1 MNTTRLM
8 DRLFSAT
15 EKSESG
21 VLDMMERDFS
31 EVLQNGT
38 LETDELIMRA
48 YSDGSIEITDKETGE
63 KTLAEPNQDE
73 EGNTIYD
80 LSPVEEP
87 TEQLEGELHPEV
99 NAMGG
104 VNRGKQT
111 GTPDERVKDHMT
123 IEQQVKEGV
132 NPRAGEEPTVE
143 ENAEGDVCPECG
155 KNPCDCDEEK
165 KFTSKNEVIQR
176 IYSDVEFCV
185 RVFSEVIESEETA
198 KVGDL
203 KVEKLPDEEN
213 AVVVTSESTGDQA
226 KVELRDGE
234 MEVTELESKA
244 LSRSFSE
251 EGEEEGA
258 MEYSDEN
265 DQYLPYFIVGVE
277 PINHIIASTYAYDEE
292 SAYEIARRLTEDGL
306 QGVEILEDEDAAR
319 DYADQLLSDLDATEV
334 EEEAEEAM
342 YSDMEENVI
351 YLNRYF
357 TDTTYFM
364 DRCFSE
370 TLDGVSDMQYA
381 LEDVINN
388 QEEVKEGETT
398 VTPVDEK
405 TAVISEGGEFTK
417 VTLEGEDKMCLENIS
432 KEEYEDLTDNSSET
446 EDQKV
451 YSNQAETKFFSENEY
466 LTTYMQR
473 LFSEEASEKDI
484 EEAIEKQET
493 KEVENDT
500 TIIPVSE
507 TEAIVKDESG
517 DEPEYSIAVLNDET
531 VEINPIDA
539 EEAEDMIEE
548 KEYSGIYCDEAE
560 TRFFSENE
568 YLTDYMQR
576 LFTEE
581 ASEKDIEEAIE
592 KQETKEV
599 ENDTTIIPVSETE
612 AIVKDESGDEPEY
625 SIAVLNDE
633 TVEINPIDAE
643 EAEDMIEEKEY
654 SGIYCD
660 EAETRFFSENEYL
673 TDYMQRL
680 FTDSS
685 DSAEIE
691 KAIEEDKVI
700 ENDTEKI
707 TPIDEETAIIE
718 DKENGEF
725 TKATMDEEK
734 LDVEPID
741 EEEAMEMIEEKEEKS
756 FTYVKDPMLDKFFTD
771 ALGPK
776 ENEQPQVVQAVVDPK
791 TGQLVPYNPE
801 EEAGNPQLSVEA
813 IEDKAL
819 AAIQSIQAAVNEG
832 EAQILNA
839 KAAPAE
845 NQEQNLQEAQFS
857 ESETK
862 SQDTLLSW
870 LENNIK

>member
-132 NPRAGEEPTVE
+132 NPRAGEEPAFKE
-143 ENAEGDVCPECG
+143 IGEGDVCPECG

-165 KFTSKNEVIQR
+165 EFSITSGNEVIQR

-342 YSDMEENVI
+342 YSDMEESVI

-370 TLDGVSDMQYA
+370 TLDGVSDMQDA

-388 QEEVKEGETT
+388 QEEVKEGDTT

-405 TAVISEGGEFTK
+405 TAVISEGDEFTK

-432 KEEYEDLTDNSSET
+432 EEEYEDLTDNSSET

-517 DEPEYSIAVLNDET
+517 DEPEYSIAVLDDET

-548 KEYSGIYCDEAE
+548 KEYSGIYCDEDE

-568 YLTDYMQR
+568 
-576 LFTEE
+576 
-581 ASEKDIEEAIE
+581 
-592 KQETKEV
+592 
-599 ENDTTIIPVSETE
+599 
-612 AIVKDESGDEPEY
+612 
-625 SIAVLNDE
+625 
-633 TVEINPIDAE
+633 
-643 EAEDMIEEKEY
+643 
-654 SGIYCD
+654 C
-660 EAETRFFSENEYL
+660 L

-700 ENDTEKI
+700 DNDTEKI

-741 EEEAMEMIEEKEEKS
+741 EEEAMKMIEEKEEKS

-857 ESETK
+857 ESET

>member
-38 LETDELIMRA
+38 LETDELIMKA

-80 LSPVEEP
+80 LSPVEGP

-132 NPRAGEEPTVE
+132 NPRAGEEPAFKE
-143 ENAEGDVCPECG
+143 IGEGDVCPECG
-155 KNPCDCDEEK
+155 KNPCDCDKDDEEK
-165 KFTSKNEVIQR
+165 EFSIIASENEVIQR

-342 YSDMEENVI
+342 YSDMEESVI

-388 QEEVKEGETT
+388 QEEVKEGDTT

-405 TAVISEGGEFTK
+405 TAVISEGDEFTK

-432 KEEYEDLTDNSSET
+432 KEEYEDLTNNSSET

-517 DEPEYSIAVLNDET
+517 DEPEYSIAVLDDET
-531 VEINPIDA
+531 VEVNPIDA
-539 EEAEDMIEE
+539 EKAEDMIEE
-548 KEYSGIYCDEAE
+548 KEYSGIYCDEDE

-568 YLTDYMQR
+568 
-576 LFTEE
+576 
-581 ASEKDIEEAIE
+581 
-592 KQETKEV
+592 
-599 ENDTTIIPVSETE
+599 
-612 AIVKDESGDEPEY
+612 
-625 SIAVLNDE
+625 
-633 TVEINPIDAE
+633 
-643 EAEDMIEEKEY
+643 
-654 SGIYCD
+654 C
-660 EAETRFFSENEYL
+660 L

-741 EEEAMEMIEEKEEKS
+741 EEEAMKMIEEKEEKS

-857 ESETK
+857 ESET

>member
-38 LETDELIMRA
+38 LETDELIMKA

-111 GTPDERVKDHMT
+111 GTPDEHVKDHMT
-123 IEQQVKEGV
+123 IEQQIKEGV
-132 NPRAGEEPTVE
+132 NPRAGEEPAFKE
-143 ENAEGDVCPECG
+143 IAEGDVCPECG

-165 KFTSKNEVIQR
+165 EFSIITSENEVIQR

-342 YSDMEENVI
+342 YSDMEESVI

-370 TLDGVSDMQYA
+370 TLDGVSDMQDA

-388 QEEVKEGETT
+388 QEEVKEGDTT

-405 TAVISEGGEFTK
+405 TAVISEGDEFTK

-432 KEEYEDLTDNSSET
+432 EEEYEDLTDNSSET

-517 DEPEYSIAVLNDET
+517 DEPEYSIAVLDDET

-548 KEYSGIYCDEAE
+548 KEYSGIYCDEDE

-568 YLTDYMQR
+568 
-576 LFTEE
+576 
-581 ASEKDIEEAIE
+581 
-592 KQETKEV
+592 
-599 ENDTTIIPVSETE
+599 
-612 AIVKDESGDEPEY
+612 
-625 SIAVLNDE
+625 
-633 TVEINPIDAE
+633 
-643 EAEDMIEEKEY
+643 
-654 SGIYCD
+654 C
-660 EAETRFFSENEYL
+660 L

-700 ENDTEKI
+700 DNDTEKI

-741 EEEAMEMIEEKEEKS
+741 EEEAMKMIEEKEEKS

-857 ESETK
+857 ESET

>member
-132 NPRAGEEPTVE
+132 NPRAGEEPAFKE
-143 ENAEGDVCPECG
+143 IGEGDVCPECG

-165 KFTSKNEVIQR
+165 EFSITSGNEVIQR

-342 YSDMEENVI
+342 YSDMEESVI

-370 TLDGVSDMQYA
+370 TLDGVSDMQDA

-388 QEEVKEGETT
+388 QEEVKEGDTT

-405 TAVISEGGEFTK
+405 TAVISEGDEFTK

-432 KEEYEDLTDNSSET
+432 EEEYEDLTDNSSET

-517 DEPEYSIAVLNDET
+517 DEPEYSIAVLDDET

-539 EEAEDMIEE
+539 DEAEDMIEE
-548 KEYSGIYCDEAE
+548 KEYSGIYCDEDE

-568 YLTDYMQR
+568 
-576 LFTEE
+576 
-581 ASEKDIEEAIE
+581 
-592 KQETKEV
+592 
-599 ENDTTIIPVSETE
+599 
-612 AIVKDESGDEPEY
+612 
-625 SIAVLNDE
+625 
-633 TVEINPIDAE
+633 
-643 EAEDMIEEKEY
+643 
-654 SGIYCD
+654 C
-660 EAETRFFSENEYL
+660 L

-700 ENDTEKI
+700 DNDTEKI

-741 EEEAMEMIEEKEEKS
+741 EEEAMKMIEEKEEKS

-857 ESETK
+857 ESET

>member
-155 KNPCDCDEEK
+155 KNPCDCDKDDEEK
-165 KFTSKNEVIQR
+165 EFSIITSENEVIQR

-319 DYADQLLSDLDATEV
+319 DYANQLLSDLDATEV

-342 YSDMEENVI
+342 YSDMEESVI

-370 TLDGVSDMQYA
+370 TLDGVSDMQDA

-405 TAVISEGGEFTK
+405 TAVISEGDEFTK

-432 KEEYEDLTDNSSET
+432 EEEYEDLTDNSSET

-517 DEPEYSIAVLNDET
+517 DEPEYSIAVLDDET

-548 KEYSGIYCDEAE
+548 KEYSGIYCDEDE

-568 YLTDYMQR
+568 
-576 LFTEE
+576 
-581 ASEKDIEEAIE
+581 
-592 KQETKEV
+592 
-599 ENDTTIIPVSETE
+599 
-612 AIVKDESGDEPEY
+612 
-625 SIAVLNDE
+625 
-633 TVEINPIDAE
+633 
-643 EAEDMIEEKEY
+643 
-654 SGIYCD
+654 C
-660 EAETRFFSENEYL
+660 L

-741 EEEAMEMIEEKEEKS
+741 EKEAMEMIEEKEEKS

-857 ESETK
+857 ESET

>member
-38 LETDELIMRA
+38 LETDELIMKA

-80 LSPVEEP
+80 LSPVEGP

-123 IEQQVKEGV
+123 IEQQIKEGV
-132 NPRAGEEPTVE
+132 NPRAGEEPAFKE
-143 ENAEGDVCPECG
+143 IAEGDVCPECG

-165 KFTSKNEVIQR
+165 EFSIITSENEVIQR

-342 YSDMEENVI
+342 YSDMEESVI

-370 TLDGVSDMQYA
+370 TLDGVSDMQDA

-388 QEEVKEGETT
+388 QEEVKEGDTT

-405 TAVISEGGEFTK
+405 TAVISEGDEFTK

-432 KEEYEDLTDNSSET
+432 EEEYEDLTDNSSET

-517 DEPEYSIAVLNDET
+517 DEPEYSIAVLDDET

-539 EEAEDMIEE
+539 DEAEDMIEE
-548 KEYSGIYCDEAE
+548 KEYSGIYCDEDE

-568 YLTDYMQR
+568 
-576 LFTEE
+576 
-581 ASEKDIEEAIE
+581 
-592 KQETKEV
+592 
-599 ENDTTIIPVSETE
+599 
-612 AIVKDESGDEPEY
+612 
-625 SIAVLNDE
+625 
-633 TVEINPIDAE
+633 
-643 EAEDMIEEKEY
+643 
-654 SGIYCD
+654 C
-660 EAETRFFSENEYL
+660 L

-741 EEEAMEMIEEKEEKS
+741 EEEAMGMIEEKEEKS

-776 ENEQPQVVQAVVDPK
+776 ENEQPQVVQAIVDPK

-857 ESETK
+857 ESET

>member
-38 LETDELIMRA
+38 LETDELIMKA

-80 LSPVEEP
+80 LSPVEGP

-123 IEQQVKEGV
+123 IEQQIKEGV
-132 NPRAGEEPTVE
+132 NPRAGEEPAFKE
-143 ENAEGDVCPECG
+143 IGEGDVCPECG
-155 KNPCDCDEEK
+155 KNPCDCDGEK
-165 KFTSKNEVIQR
+165 EFSITSENEVIQR

-251 EGEEEGA
+251 EGEEEEA

-342 YSDMEENVI
+342 YSDMEESVI

-370 TLDGVSDMQYA
+370 TLDGVSDMQDA

-388 QEEVKEGETT
+388 QEEVKEGDTT

-405 TAVISEGGEFTK
+405 TAVISEGDEFTK

-432 KEEYEDLTDNSSET
+432 EEEYEDLTDNSSET

-517 DEPEYSIAVLNDET
+517 DEPEYSIAVLDDET

-548 KEYSGIYCDEAE
+548 KEYSGIYCDEDE

-568 YLTDYMQR
+568 
-576 LFTEE
+576 
-581 ASEKDIEEAIE
+581 
-592 KQETKEV
+592 
-599 ENDTTIIPVSETE
+599 
-612 AIVKDESGDEPEY
+612 
-625 SIAVLNDE
+625 
-633 TVEINPIDAE
+633 
-643 EAEDMIEEKEY
+643 
-654 SGIYCD
+654 C
-660 EAETRFFSENEYL
+660 L

-700 ENDTEKI
+700 DNDTEKI

-718 DKENGEF
+718 DKESGEF

-741 EEEAMEMIEEKEEKS
+741 EEEAMEMIKEKEEKS

-857 ESETK
+857 ESET

>member
-123 IEQQVKEGV
+123 IEQQIKEGV
-132 NPRAGEEPTVE
+132 NPRAGEEPAFKE
-143 ENAEGDVCPECG
+143 IAEGDVCPECG
-155 KNPCDCDEEK
+155 KNPCDCDKDDEEK
-165 KFTSKNEVIQR
+165 EFSIIASENEVIQR

-342 YSDMEENVI
+342 YSDMEESVI
-351 YLNRYF
+351 YLDRYF

-405 TAVISEGGEFTK
+405 TAVISEGDEFTK

-432 KEEYEDLTDNSSET
+432 KEEYEDLTNNSSET

-517 DEPEYSIAVLNDET
+517 DEPEYSIAVLDDET
-531 VEINPIDA
+531 VEVNPIDA
-539 EEAEDMIEE
+539 EKAEDMIEE
-548 KEYSGIYCDEAE
+548 KEYSGIYCDEDE

-568 YLTDYMQR
+568 
-576 LFTEE
+576 
-581 ASEKDIEEAIE
+581 
-592 KQETKEV
+592 
-599 ENDTTIIPVSETE
+599 
-612 AIVKDESGDEPEY
+612 
-625 SIAVLNDE
+625 
-633 TVEINPIDAE
+633 
-643 EAEDMIEEKEY
+643 
-654 SGIYCD
+654 C
-660 EAETRFFSENEYL
+660 L

-691 KAIEEDKVI
+691 KALEEDKVI
-700 ENDTEKI
+700 DNDTEKI

-741 EEEAMEMIEEKEEKS
+741 EEEAMKMIEEKEEKS

-857 ESETK
+857 ESET

>member
-123 IEQQVKEGV
+123 IEQQIKEGV
-132 NPRAGEEPTVE
+132 NPRAGEEPAFKE
-143 ENAEGDVCPECG
+143 IAEGDVCPECG

-165 KFTSKNEVIQR
+165 EFSIITSKNEVIQR

-342 YSDMEENVI
+342 YSDMEESVI

-370 TLDGVSDMQYA
+370 TLDGVSDMQDA

-405 TAVISEGGEFTK
+405 TAVISEGDEFTK

-432 KEEYEDLTDNSSET
+432 EEEYEDLTDNSSET

-517 DEPEYSIAVLNDET
+517 DEPEYSIAVLDDET

-548 KEYSGIYCDEAE
+548 KEYSGIYCDEDE

-568 YLTDYMQR
+568 
-576 LFTEE
+576 
-581 ASEKDIEEAIE
+581 
-592 KQETKEV
+592 
-599 ENDTTIIPVSETE
+599 
-612 AIVKDESGDEPEY
+612 
-625 SIAVLNDE
+625 
-633 TVEINPIDAE
+633 
-643 EAEDMIEEKEY
+643 
-654 SGIYCD
+654 C
-660 EAETRFFSENEYL
+660 L

-700 ENDTEKI
+700 DNDTEKI

-741 EEEAMEMIEEKEEKS
+741 EEEAMKMIEEKEEKS

-857 ESETK
+857 ESET

>member
-38 LETDELIMRA
+38 LETDELIMKA

-80 LSPVEEP
+80 LSPVEGP

-132 NPRAGEEPTVE
+132 NPRAGEEPAFKE
-143 ENAEGDVCPECG
+143 IGEGDVCPECG
-155 KNPCDCDEEK
+155 KNPCDCDKDDEEK
-165 KFTSKNEVIQR
+165 EFSIIASENEVIQR

-251 EGEEEGA
+251 EGEEEEA

-342 YSDMEENVI
+342 YSDMEESVI

-370 TLDGVSDMQYA
+370 TLDGVSDMQDA

-388 QEEVKEGETT
+388 QEEVKEGDTT

-405 TAVISEGGEFTK
+405 TAVISEGDEFTK

-432 KEEYEDLTDNSSET
+432 EEEYEDLTDNSSET

-517 DEPEYSIAVLNDET
+517 DEPEYSIAVLDDET

-548 KEYSGIYCDEAE
+548 KEYSGIYCDEDE

-568 YLTDYMQR
+568 
-576 LFTEE
+576 
-581 ASEKDIEEAIE
+581 
-592 KQETKEV
+592 
-599 ENDTTIIPVSETE
+599 
-612 AIVKDESGDEPEY
+612 
-625 SIAVLNDE
+625 
-633 TVEINPIDAE
+633 
-643 EAEDMIEEKEY
+643 
-654 SGIYCD
+654 C
-660 EAETRFFSENEYL
+660 L

-700 ENDTEKI
+700 DNDTEKI

-718 DKENGEF
+718 DKESGEF

-741 EEEAMEMIEEKEEKS
+741 EEEAMEMIKEKEEKS

-857 ESETK
+857 ESET

>member
-38 LETDELIMRA
+38 LETDELIMKA

-80 LSPVEEP
+80 LSPVEGP

-123 IEQQVKEGV
+123 IEQQIREGV
-132 NPRAGEEPTVE
+132 NPRAGEEPAFKE
-143 ENAEGDVCPECG
+143 IGEGDVCPECG
-155 KNPCDCDEEK
+155 KNPCDCDEEDEEK
-165 KFTSKNEVIQR
+165 EFSIITSENEVIQR

-251 EGEEEGA
+251 EGEEEEA

-319 DYADQLLSDLDATEV
+319 DYANQLLSDLDATEV

-342 YSDMEENVI
+342 YSDMEESVI

-370 TLDGVSDMQYA
+370 TLDGVSDMQDA

-388 QEEVKEGETT
+388 QEEVKEGDTT

-405 TAVISEGGEFTK
+405 TAVISEGDEFTK

-432 KEEYEDLTDNSSET
+432 EEEYEDLTDNSSET

-517 DEPEYSIAVLNDET
+517 DEPEYSIAVLDDET

-548 KEYSGIYCDEAE
+548 KEYSGIYCDEDE

-568 YLTDYMQR
+568 
-576 LFTEE
+576 
-581 ASEKDIEEAIE
+581 
-592 KQETKEV
+592 
-599 ENDTTIIPVSETE
+599 
-612 AIVKDESGDEPEY
+612 
-625 SIAVLNDE
+625 
-633 TVEINPIDAE
+633 
-643 EAEDMIEEKEY
+643 
-654 SGIYCD
+654 C
-660 EAETRFFSENEYL
+660 L

-741 EEEAMEMIEEKEEKS
+741 EEEAMGMIEEKEEKS

-776 ENEQPQVVQAVVDPK
+776 ENEQPQVVQAIVDPK

-857 ESETK
+857 ESET

>member
-38 LETDELIMRA
+38 LETDELIMKA

-132 NPRAGEEPTVE
+132 NPRAGEEPAFKE
-143 ENAEGDVCPECG
+143 IAEGDVCPECG

-165 KFTSKNEVIQR
+165 EFSIITSENEVIQR

-342 YSDMEENVI
+342 YSDMEESVI

-370 TLDGVSDMQYA
+370 TLDGVSDMQDA

-388 QEEVKEGETT
+388 QEEVKEGDIT

-405 TAVISEGGEFTK
+405 TAVISEGDEFTK

-432 KEEYEDLTDNSSET
+432 EEEYEDLTDNSSET

-517 DEPEYSIAVLNDET
+517 DEPEYSIAVLDDET

-548 KEYSGIYCDEAE
+548 KEYSGIYCDEDE

-568 YLTDYMQR
+568 
-576 LFTEE
+576 
-581 ASEKDIEEAIE
+581 
-592 KQETKEV
+592 
-599 ENDTTIIPVSETE
+599 
-612 AIVKDESGDEPEY
+612 
-625 SIAVLNDE
+625 
-633 TVEINPIDAE
+633 
-643 EAEDMIEEKEY
+643 
-654 SGIYCD
+654 C
-660 EAETRFFSENEYL
+660 L

-700 ENDTEKI
+700 ENDSEKI

-718 DKENGEF
+718 DKESGEF

-741 EEEAMEMIEEKEEKS
+741 EEEAMEMIKEKEEKS

-857 ESETK
+857 ESET

>member
-132 NPRAGEEPTVE
+132 NPRAGEEPAFKE
-143 ENAEGDVCPECG
+143 IAEGDVCPECG

-165 KFTSKNEVIQR
+165 EFSIITSENEVIQR

-251 EGEEEGA
+251 EGEEEEA

-342 YSDMEENVI
+342 YSDMEESVI

-370 TLDGVSDMQYA
+370 TLDGVSDMQDA

-388 QEEVKEGETT
+388 QEEVKEGDTT

-405 TAVISEGGEFTK
+405 TAVISEGDEFTK

-432 KEEYEDLTDNSSET
+432 EEEYEDLTDNSSET

-517 DEPEYSIAVLNDET
+517 DEPEYSIAVLDDET
-531 VEINPIDA
+531 VEVNPIDA

-548 KEYSGIYCDEAE
+548 KEYSGIYCDEDE

-568 YLTDYMQR
+568 
-576 LFTEE
+576 
-581 ASEKDIEEAIE
+581 
-592 KQETKEV
+592 
-599 ENDTTIIPVSETE
+599 
-612 AIVKDESGDEPEY
+612 
-625 SIAVLNDE
+625 
-633 TVEINPIDAE
+633 
-643 EAEDMIEEKEY
+643 
-654 SGIYCD
+654 C
-660 EAETRFFSENEYL
+660 L

-700 ENDTEKI
+700 ENDSEKI

-741 EEEAMEMIEEKEEKS
+741 EEEAMKMIEEKEEKS

-857 ESETK
+857 ESET

>member
-123 IEQQVKEGV
+123 IEQQIKEGV
-132 NPRAGEEPTVE
+132 NPRAGEEPAFKE
-143 ENAEGDVCPECG
+143 IAEGDVCPECG

-165 KFTSKNEVIQR
+165 EFSIITSKNEVIQR

-342 YSDMEENVI
+342 YSDMEESVI

-370 TLDGVSDMQYA
+370 TLDGVSDMQDA

-405 TAVISEGGEFTK
+405 TAVISEGDEFTK

-432 KEEYEDLTDNSSET
+432 KEEYEDLTNNSSET

-517 DEPEYSIAVLNDET
+517 DEPEYSIAVLDDET

-548 KEYSGIYCDEAE
+548 KEYSGIYCDEDE

-568 YLTDYMQR
+568 
-576 LFTEE
+576 
-581 ASEKDIEEAIE
+581 
-592 KQETKEV
+592 
-599 ENDTTIIPVSETE
+599 
-612 AIVKDESGDEPEY
+612 
-625 SIAVLNDE
+625 
-633 TVEINPIDAE
+633 
-643 EAEDMIEEKEY
+643 
-654 SGIYCD
+654 C
-660 EAETRFFSENEYL
+660 L

-700 ENDTEKI
+700 DNDTEKI

-741 EEEAMEMIEEKEEKS
+741 EEEAMKMIEEKEEKS

-857 ESETK
+857 ESET

>member
-132 NPRAGEEPTVE
+132 NPRAGEEPTFKE
-143 ENAEGDVCPECG
+143 IGEGDVCPECG

-165 KFTSKNEVIQR
+165 EFSIITSENEVIQR

-251 EGEEEGA
+251 DGEEEEA

-342 YSDMEENVI
+342 YSDMEESVI

-370 TLDGVSDMQYA
+370 TLDGVSDMQDA

-388 QEEVKEGETT
+388 QEEVKEGDTT

-405 TAVISEGGEFTK
+405 TAVISEGDEFTK

-432 KEEYEDLTDNSSET
+432 EEEYEDLTDNSSET

-517 DEPEYSIAVLNDET
+517 DEPEYSIAVLDDET

-548 KEYSGIYCDEAE
+548 KEYSGIYCDEDE

-568 YLTDYMQR
+568 
-576 LFTEE
+576 
-581 ASEKDIEEAIE
+581 
-592 KQETKEV
+592 
-599 ENDTTIIPVSETE
+599 
-612 AIVKDESGDEPEY
+612 
-625 SIAVLNDE
+625 
-633 TVEINPIDAE
+633 
-643 EAEDMIEEKEY
+643 
-654 SGIYCD
+654 C
-660 EAETRFFSENEYL
+660 L

-700 ENDTEKI
+700 DNDTEKI

-741 EEEAMEMIEEKEEKS
+741 EEEAMEMIKEKEEKS

-776 ENEQPQVVQAVVDPK
+776 ENEQPQVVQAIVDPK

-857 ESETK
+857 ESET

>member
-111 GTPDERVKDHMT
+111 GTPDERVNHHMT
-123 IEQQVKEGV
+123 IEQQIKEGV
-132 NPRAGEEPTVE
+132 NPRAGEEPAFKE
-143 ENAEGDVCPECG
+143 IGEGDVCPECG
-155 KNPCDCDEEK
+155 KNPCDCDKDDEEK
-165 KFTSKNEVIQR
+165 EFSIIASENEVIQR

-342 YSDMEENVI
+342 YSDMEESVI
-351 YLNRYF
+351 YLDRYF

-405 TAVISEGGEFTK
+405 TAVISEGDEFTK

-432 KEEYEDLTDNSSET
+432 KEEYEDLTNNSSET

-517 DEPEYSIAVLNDET
+517 DEPEYSIAVLDDET
-531 VEINPIDA
+531 VEVNPIDA
-539 EEAEDMIEE
+539 EKAEDMIEE
-548 KEYSGIYCDEAE
+548 KEYSGIYCDEDE

-568 YLTDYMQR
+568 
-576 LFTEE
+576 
-581 ASEKDIEEAIE
+581 
-592 KQETKEV
+592 
-599 ENDTTIIPVSETE
+599 
-612 AIVKDESGDEPEY
+612 
-625 SIAVLNDE
+625 
-633 TVEINPIDAE
+633 
-643 EAEDMIEEKEY
+643 
-654 SGIYCD
+654 C
-660 EAETRFFSENEYL
+660 L

-700 ENDTEKI
+700 DNDTEKI

-741 EEEAMEMIEEKEEKS
+741 EEEAMKMIEEKEEKS

-857 ESETK
+857 ESET

>member
-123 IEQQVKEGV
+123 IEQQIKEGV
-132 NPRAGEEPTVE
+132 NPRAGEEPAFKE
-143 ENAEGDVCPECG
+143 IAEGDVCPECG

-165 KFTSKNEVIQR
+165 EFSIITSENEVIQR

-342 YSDMEENVI
+342 YSDMEESVI

-370 TLDGVSDMQYA
+370 TLDGVSDMQDA

-388 QEEVKEGETT
+388 QEEVKEGDIT

-405 TAVISEGGEFTK
+405 TAVISEGDEFTK

-432 KEEYEDLTDNSSET
+432 EEEYEDLTDNSSET

-517 DEPEYSIAVLNDET
+517 DEPEYSIAVLDDET
-531 VEINPIDA
+531 VEVNPIDA

-548 KEYSGIYCDEAE
+548 KEYSGIYCDEDE

-568 YLTDYMQR
+568 
-576 LFTEE
+576 
-581 ASEKDIEEAIE
+581 
-592 KQETKEV
+592 
-599 ENDTTIIPVSETE
+599 
-612 AIVKDESGDEPEY
+612 
-625 SIAVLNDE
+625 
-633 TVEINPIDAE
+633 
-643 EAEDMIEEKEY
+643 
-654 SGIYCD
+654 C
-660 EAETRFFSENEYL
+660 L

-700 ENDTEKI
+700 DNDTEKI

-741 EEEAMEMIEEKEEKS
+741 EEEAMKMIEEKEEKS

-857 ESETK
+857 ESET

>member
-123 IEQQVKEGV
+123 IEQQIKEGV
-132 NPRAGEEPTVE
+132 NPRAGEEPAFKE
-143 ENAEGDVCPECG
+143 IAEGDVCPECG

-165 KFTSKNEVIQR
+165 EFSIITSENEVIQR

-342 YSDMEENVI
+342 YSDMEESVI

-405 TAVISEGGEFTK
+405 TAVISEGDEFTK

-432 KEEYEDLTDNSSET
+432 KEEYEDLTNNSSET

-517 DEPEYSIAVLNDET
+517 DEPEYSIAVLDDET

-548 KEYSGIYCDEAE
+548 KEYSGIYCDEDE

-568 YLTDYMQR
+568 
-576 LFTEE
+576 
-581 ASEKDIEEAIE
+581 
-592 KQETKEV
+592 
-599 ENDTTIIPVSETE
+599 
-612 AIVKDESGDEPEY
+612 
-625 SIAVLNDE
+625 
-633 TVEINPIDAE
+633 
-643 EAEDMIEEKEY
+643 
-654 SGIYCD
+654 C
-660 EAETRFFSENEYL
+660 L

-700 ENDTEKI
+700 DNDTEKI

-741 EEEAMEMIEEKEEKS
+741 EEEAMKMIEEKEEKS

>member
-1 MNTTRLM
+1 M

-123 IEQQVKEGV
+123 IEQQIKEGV
-132 NPRAGEEPTVE
+132 NPRAGEEPAFKE
-143 ENAEGDVCPECG
+143 IAEGDVCPECG

-165 KFTSKNEVIQR
+165 EFSITSGNEVIQR

-342 YSDMEENVI
+342 YSDMEESVI

-370 TLDGVSDMQYA
+370 TLDGVSDMQDA

-388 QEEVKEGETT
+388 QEEVKEGDTT

-405 TAVISEGGEFTK
+405 TAVISEGDEFTK
-417 VTLEGEDKMCLENIS
+417 GTLEGEDKMCLENIS
-432 KEEYEDLTDNSSET
+432 EEEYEDLTDNSSET

-517 DEPEYSIAVLNDET
+517 DEPEYSIAVLDDET

-539 EEAEDMIEE
+539 DEAEDMIEE
-548 KEYSGIYCDEAE
+548 KEYSGIYCDEDE

-568 YLTDYMQR
+568 
-576 LFTEE
+576 
-581 ASEKDIEEAIE
+581 
-592 KQETKEV
+592 
-599 ENDTTIIPVSETE
+599 
-612 AIVKDESGDEPEY
+612 
-625 SIAVLNDE
+625 
-633 TVEINPIDAE
+633 
-643 EAEDMIEEKEY
+643 
-654 SGIYCD
+654 C
-660 EAETRFFSENEYL
+660 L

-700 ENDTEKI
+700 DNDTEKI

-741 EEEAMEMIEEKEEKS
+741 EEEAMKMIEEKEEKS

-857 ESETK
+857 ESET

>member
-38 LETDELIMRA
+38 LETDELIMKA

-123 IEQQVKEGV
+123 IEQQIREGV
-132 NPRAGEEPTVE
+132 NPRAGEEPAFKE
-143 ENAEGDVCPECG
+143 IGEGDVCPECG
-155 KNPCDCDEEK
+155 KNPCDCDEEDEEK
-165 KFTSKNEVIQR
+165 EFSIITSENEVIQR

-251 EGEEEGA
+251 EGEEEEA

-319 DYADQLLSDLDATEV
+319 DYANQLLSDLDATEV

-342 YSDMEENVI
+342 YSDMEESVI

-370 TLDGVSDMQYA
+370 TLDGVSDMQDA

-388 QEEVKEGETT
+388 QEEVKEGDTT

-405 TAVISEGGEFTK
+405 TAVISEGDEFTK

-432 KEEYEDLTDNSSET
+432 EEEYEDLTDNSSET

-517 DEPEYSIAVLNDET
+517 DEPEYSIAVLDDET

-548 KEYSGIYCDEAE
+548 KEYSGIYCDEDE

-568 YLTDYMQR
+568 
-576 LFTEE
+576 
-581 ASEKDIEEAIE
+581 
-592 KQETKEV
+592 
-599 ENDTTIIPVSETE
+599 
-612 AIVKDESGDEPEY
+612 
-625 SIAVLNDE
+625 
-633 TVEINPIDAE
+633 
-643 EAEDMIEEKEY
+643 
-654 SGIYCD
+654 C
-660 EAETRFFSENEYL
+660 L

-741 EEEAMEMIEEKEEKS
+741 EEEAMGMIEEKEEKS

-776 ENEQPQVVQAVVDPK
+776 ENEQPQVVQAIVDPK

-857 ESETK
+857 ESET

>member
-38 LETDELIMRA
+38 LETDELIMKA

-123 IEQQVKEGV
+123 IEQQIKEGV
-132 NPRAGEEPTVE
+132 NPRAGEEPAFKE
-143 ENAEGDVCPECG
+143 IAEGDVCPECG

-165 KFTSKNEVIQR
+165 EFSIITSENEVIQR

-342 YSDMEENVI
+342 YSDMEESVI

-370 TLDGVSDMQYA
+370 TLDGVSDMQDA

-388 QEEVKEGETT
+388 QEEVKEGDIT

-405 TAVISEGGEFTK
+405 TAVISEGDEFTK

-432 KEEYEDLTDNSSET
+432 EEEYEDLTDNSSET

-473 LFSEEASEKDI
+473 LFSEETSEKDI

-517 DEPEYSIAVLNDET
+517 DEPEYSIAVLDDET

-548 KEYSGIYCDEAE
+548 KEYSGIYCDEDE

-568 YLTDYMQR
+568 
-576 LFTEE
+576 
-581 ASEKDIEEAIE
+581 
-592 KQETKEV
+592 
-599 ENDTTIIPVSETE
+599 
-612 AIVKDESGDEPEY
+612 
-625 SIAVLNDE
+625 
-633 TVEINPIDAE
+633 
-643 EAEDMIEEKEY
+643 
-654 SGIYCD
+654 C
-660 EAETRFFSENEYL
+660 L

-700 ENDTEKI
+700 DNDTEKI

-741 EEEAMEMIEEKEEKS
+741 EEEAMKMIEEKEEKS

-857 ESETK
+857 ESET

>member
-123 IEQQVKEGV
+123 IEQQIKEGV
-132 NPRAGEEPTVE
+132 NPRAGEEPAFKE
-143 ENAEGDVCPECG
+143 IGEGDVCPECG
-155 KNPCDCDEEK
+155 KNPCDCDKDDEEK
-165 KFTSKNEVIQR
+165 EFSIIASENEVIQR

-251 EGEEEGA
+251 EGEEEEA

-342 YSDMEENVI
+342 YSDMEESVI

-370 TLDGVSDMQYA
+370 TLDGVSDMQDA

-388 QEEVKEGETT
+388 QEEVKEGDIT

-405 TAVISEGGEFTK
+405 TAVISEGDEFTK

-432 KEEYEDLTDNSSET
+432 KEEYEDLTNNSSET

-517 DEPEYSIAVLNDET
+517 DEPEYSIAVLDDET
-531 VEINPIDA
+531 VEVNPIDA
-539 EEAEDMIEE
+539 EKAEDMIEE
-548 KEYSGIYCDEAE
+548 KEYSGIYCDEDE

-568 YLTDYMQR
+568 
-576 LFTEE
+576 
-581 ASEKDIEEAIE
+581 
-592 KQETKEV
+592 
-599 ENDTTIIPVSETE
+599 
-612 AIVKDESGDEPEY
+612 
-625 SIAVLNDE
+625 
-633 TVEINPIDAE
+633 
-643 EAEDMIEEKEY
+643 
-654 SGIYCD
+654 C
-660 EAETRFFSENEYL
+660 L

-700 ENDTEKI
+700 DNDTEKI

-741 EEEAMEMIEEKEEKS
+741 EEEAMKMIEEKEEKS

-857 ESETK
+857 ESET

>member
-38 LETDELIMRA
+38 LETDELIMKA

-80 LSPVEEP
+80 LSPVEGP

-132 NPRAGEEPTVE
+132 NPRAGEEPAFKE
-143 ENAEGDVCPECG
+143 IAEGDVCPECG

-165 KFTSKNEVIQR
+165 EFSIITSKNEVIQR

-251 EGEEEGA
+251 EGEEEEA

-342 YSDMEENVI
+342 YSDMEESVI

-370 TLDGVSDMQYA
+370 TLDGVSDMQDA

-388 QEEVKEGETT
+388 QEEVKEGDTT

-405 TAVISEGGEFTK
+405 TAVISEGDEFTK

-432 KEEYEDLTDNSSET
+432 EEEYEDLTDNSSET

-517 DEPEYSIAVLNDET
+517 DEPEYSIAVLDDET

-548 KEYSGIYCDEAE
+548 KEYSGIYCDEDE

-568 YLTDYMQR
+568 
-576 LFTEE
+576 
-581 ASEKDIEEAIE
+581 
-592 KQETKEV
+592 
-599 ENDTTIIPVSETE
+599 
-612 AIVKDESGDEPEY
+612 
-625 SIAVLNDE
+625 
-633 TVEINPIDAE
+633 
-643 EAEDMIEEKEY
+643 
-654 SGIYCD
+654 C
-660 EAETRFFSENEYL
+660 L

-700 ENDTEKI
+700 ENDSEKI

-718 DKENGEF
+718 DKESGEF

-741 EEEAMEMIEEKEEKS
+741 EEEAMEMIKEKEEKS

-857 ESETK
+857 ESET

>member
-38 LETDELIMRA
+38 LETDELIMKA

-132 NPRAGEEPTVE
+132 NPRAGEEPAFKE
-143 ENAEGDVCPECG
+143 IGEGDVCPECG

-165 KFTSKNEVIQR
+165 EFSIITSENEVIQR

-251 EGEEEGA
+251 EGEEEEA

-342 YSDMEENVI
+342 YSDMEESVI

-370 TLDGVSDMQYA
+370 TLDGVSDMQDA

-388 QEEVKEGETT
+388 QEEVKEGDTT

-405 TAVISEGGEFTK
+405 TAVISEGDEFTK

-432 KEEYEDLTDNSSET
+432 EEEYEDLTDNSSET

-517 DEPEYSIAVLNDET
+517 DEPEYSIAVLDDET

-548 KEYSGIYCDEAE
+548 KEYSGIYCDEDE

-568 YLTDYMQR
+568 
-576 LFTEE
+576 
-581 ASEKDIEEAIE
+581 
-592 KQETKEV
+592 
-599 ENDTTIIPVSETE
+599 
-612 AIVKDESGDEPEY
+612 
-625 SIAVLNDE
+625 
-633 TVEINPIDAE
+633 
-643 EAEDMIEEKEY
+643 
-654 SGIYCD
+654 C
-660 EAETRFFSENEYL
+660 L

-700 ENDTEKI
+700 DNDTEKI

-741 EEEAMEMIEEKEEKS
+741 EEEAMKMIEEKEEKS

-857 ESETK
+857 ESET

>member
-38 LETDELIMRA
+38 LETDELIMKA

-80 LSPVEEP
+80 LSPVEGP

-132 NPRAGEEPTVE
+132 NPRAGEEPAFKE
-143 ENAEGDVCPECG
+143 IAEGDVCPECG
-155 KNPCDCDEEK
+155 KNPCDCDGEK
-165 KFTSKNEVIQR
+165 EFSITSKNEVIQR

-342 YSDMEENVI
+342 YSDMEESVI

-370 TLDGVSDMQYA
+370 TLDGVSDMQDA

-388 QEEVKEGETT
+388 QEEVKEGDTT

-405 TAVISEGGEFTK
+405 TAVISEGDEFTK

-432 KEEYEDLTDNSSET
+432 EEEYEDLTDNSSET

-517 DEPEYSIAVLNDET
+517 DEPEYSIAVLDDET

-548 KEYSGIYCDEAE
+548 KEYSGIYCDEDE

-568 YLTDYMQR
+568 
-576 LFTEE
+576 
-581 ASEKDIEEAIE
+581 
-592 KQETKEV
+592 
-599 ENDTTIIPVSETE
+599 
-612 AIVKDESGDEPEY
+612 
-625 SIAVLNDE
+625 
-633 TVEINPIDAE
+633 
-643 EAEDMIEEKEY
+643 
-654 SGIYCD
+654 C
-660 EAETRFFSENEYL
+660 L

-700 ENDTEKI
+700 ENDSEKI

-718 DKENGEF
+718 DKESGEF

-741 EEEAMEMIEEKEEKS
+741 EEEAMEMIKEKEEKS

-857 ESETK
+857 ESET

>member
-80 LSPVEEP
+80 LSPVEGP

-132 NPRAGEEPTVE
+132 NPRAGEEPAFKE
-143 ENAEGDVCPECG
+143 IGEGDVCPECG
-155 KNPCDCDEEK
+155 KNPCDCDKDDEEK
-165 KFTSKNEVIQR
+165 EFSIIASENEVIQR

-251 EGEEEGA
+251 EGEEEEA

-342 YSDMEENVI
+342 YSDMEESVI

-370 TLDGVSDMQYA
+370 TLDGVSDMQDA

-388 QEEVKEGETT
+388 QEEVKEGDTT

-405 TAVISEGGEFTK
+405 TAVISEGDEFTK

-432 KEEYEDLTDNSSET
+432 EEEYEDLTDNSSET

-517 DEPEYSIAVLNDET
+517 DEPEYSIAVLDDET

-548 KEYSGIYCDEAE
+548 KEYSGIYCDEDE

-568 YLTDYMQR
+568 
-576 LFTEE
+576 
-581 ASEKDIEEAIE
+581 
-592 KQETKEV
+592 
-599 ENDTTIIPVSETE
+599 
-612 AIVKDESGDEPEY
+612 
-625 SIAVLNDE
+625 
-633 TVEINPIDAE
+633 
-643 EAEDMIEEKEY
+643 
-654 SGIYCD
+654 C
-660 EAETRFFSENEYL
+660 L

-700 ENDTEKI
+700 ENDSEKI

-741 EEEAMEMIEEKEEKS
+741 EEEAMKMIEEKEEKS

-857 ESETK
+857 ESET

>member
-38 LETDELIMRA
+38 LETDELIMKA

-80 LSPVEEP
+80 LSPVEGP

-123 IEQQVKEGV
+123 IEQQIREGV
-132 NPRAGEEPTVE
+132 NPRAGEEPAFKE
-143 ENAEGDVCPECG
+143 IGEGDVCPECG
-155 KNPCDCDEEK
+155 KNPCDCDEEDEEK
-165 KFTSKNEVIQR
+165 EFSIITSENEVIQR

-251 EGEEEGA
+251 EGEEEEA

-319 DYADQLLSDLDATEV
+319 DYANQLLSDLDATEV

-342 YSDMEENVI
+342 YSDMEESVI

-370 TLDGVSDMQYA
+370 TLDGVSDMQDA

-388 QEEVKEGETT
+388 QEEVKEGDTT

-405 TAVISEGGEFTK
+405 TAVISEGDEFTK

-432 KEEYEDLTDNSSET
+432 EEEYEDLTDNSSET

-517 DEPEYSIAVLNDET
+517 DEPEYSIAVLDDET

-548 KEYSGIYCDEAE
+548 KEYSGIYCDEDE

-568 YLTDYMQR
+568 
-576 LFTEE
+576 
-581 ASEKDIEEAIE
+581 
-592 KQETKEV
+592 
-599 ENDTTIIPVSETE
+599 
-612 AIVKDESGDEPEY
+612 
-625 SIAVLNDE
+625 
-633 TVEINPIDAE
+633 
-643 EAEDMIEEKEY
+643 
-654 SGIYCD
+654 C
-660 EAETRFFSENEYL
+660 L

-718 DKENGEF
+718 DKESGEF

-741 EEEAMEMIEEKEEKS
+741 EEEAMGMIEEKEEKS

-776 ENEQPQVVQAVVDPK
+776 ENEQPQVVQAIVDPK

-857 ESETK
+857 ESET

>member
-132 NPRAGEEPTVE
+132 NPRAGEEPAFKE
-143 ENAEGDVCPECG
+143 IGEGDVCPECG

-165 KFTSKNEVIQR
+165 EFSIITSENEVIQR

-342 YSDMEENVI
+342 YSDMEESVI

-370 TLDGVSDMQYA
+370 TLDGVSDMQDA

-405 TAVISEGGEFTK
+405 TAVISEGDEFTK

-432 KEEYEDLTDNSSET
+432 EEEYEDLTDNSSET

-517 DEPEYSIAVLNDET
+517 DEPEYSIAVLDDET

-548 KEYSGIYCDEAE
+548 KEYSGIYCDEDE

-568 YLTDYMQR
+568 
-576 LFTEE
+576 
-581 ASEKDIEEAIE
+581 
-592 KQETKEV
+592 
-599 ENDTTIIPVSETE
+599 
-612 AIVKDESGDEPEY
+612 
-625 SIAVLNDE
+625 
-633 TVEINPIDAE
+633 
-643 EAEDMIEEKEY
+643 
-654 SGIYCD
+654 C
-660 EAETRFFSENEYL
+660 L

-700 ENDTEKI
+700 DNDTEKI

-741 EEEAMEMIEEKEEKS
+741 EEEAMKMIEEKEEKS

-857 ESETK
+857 ESET

>member
-123 IEQQVKEGV
+123 IEQQVKAGV

-165 KFTSKNEVIQR
+165 EFSIITSENEVIQR

-342 YSDMEENVI
+342 YSDMEESVI

-370 TLDGVSDMQYA
+370 TLDGVSDMQDA

-388 QEEVKEGETT
+388 QEEVKEGDTT

-405 TAVISEGGEFTK
+405 TAVISEGDEFTK

-432 KEEYEDLTDNSSET
+432 EEEYEDLTDNSSET

-517 DEPEYSIAVLNDET
+517 DEPEYSIAVLDDET

-539 EEAEDMIEE
+539 DEAEDMIEE
-548 KEYSGIYCDEAE
+548 KEYSGIYCDEDE

-568 YLTDYMQR
+568 
-576 LFTEE
+576 
-581 ASEKDIEEAIE
+581 
-592 KQETKEV
+592 
-599 ENDTTIIPVSETE
+599 
-612 AIVKDESGDEPEY
+612 
-625 SIAVLNDE
+625 
-633 TVEINPIDAE
+633 
-643 EAEDMIEEKEY
+643 
-654 SGIYCD
+654 C
-660 EAETRFFSENEYL
+660 L

-741 EEEAMEMIEEKEEKS
+741 EEEAMEMIKEKEEKS

-857 ESETK
+857 ESET

>member
-38 LETDELIMRA
+38 LETDELIMKA

-132 NPRAGEEPTVE
+132 NPRAGEEPAFKE
-143 ENAEGDVCPECG
+143 IGEGDVCPECG

-165 KFTSKNEVIQR
+165 EFSITSGNEVIQR

-342 YSDMEENVI
+342 YSDMEESVI

-370 TLDGVSDMQYA
+370 TLDGVSDMQDA

-388 QEEVKEGETT
+388 QEEVKEGDTT

-405 TAVISEGGEFTK
+405 TAVISEGDEFTK

-432 KEEYEDLTDNSSET
+432 EEEYEDLTDNSSET

-517 DEPEYSIAVLNDET
+517 DEPEYSIAVLDDET

-539 EEAEDMIEE
+539 DEAEDMIEE
-548 KEYSGIYCDEAE
+548 KEYSGIYCDEDE

-568 YLTDYMQR
+568 
-576 LFTEE
+576 
-581 ASEKDIEEAIE
+581 
-592 KQETKEV
+592 
-599 ENDTTIIPVSETE
+599 
-612 AIVKDESGDEPEY
+612 
-625 SIAVLNDE
+625 
-633 TVEINPIDAE
+633 
-643 EAEDMIEEKEY
+643 
-654 SGIYCD
+654 C
-660 EAETRFFSENEYL
+660 L

-680 FTDSS
+680 FTDAS

-857 ESETK
+857 ESET

>member
-111 GTPDERVKDHMT
+111 GTPDEHVKDHMT
-123 IEQQVKEGV
+123 IEQQIKEGV
-132 NPRAGEEPTVE
+132 NPRAGEEPAFKE
-143 ENAEGDVCPECG
+143 IGEGDVCPECG

-165 KFTSKNEVIQR
+165 EFSIITSKNEVIQR

-342 YSDMEENVI
+342 YSDMEESVI

-370 TLDGVSDMQYA
+370 TLDGVSDMQDA

-388 QEEVKEGETT
+388 QEEVKEGDTT

-405 TAVISEGGEFTK
+405 TAVISEGDEFTK

-432 KEEYEDLTDNSSET
+432 EEEYEDLTDNSSET

-517 DEPEYSIAVLNDET
+517 DEPEYSIAVLDDET

-539 EEAEDMIEE
+539 DEAEDMIEE
-548 KEYSGIYCDEAE
+548 KEYSGIYCDEDE

-568 YLTDYMQR
+568 
-576 LFTEE
+576 
-581 ASEKDIEEAIE
+581 
-592 KQETKEV
+592 
-599 ENDTTIIPVSETE
+599 
-612 AIVKDESGDEPEY
+612 
-625 SIAVLNDE
+625 
-633 TVEINPIDAE
+633 
-643 EAEDMIEEKEY
+643 
-654 SGIYCD
+654 C
-660 EAETRFFSENEYL
+660 L

-680 FTDSS
+680 FTDAS

-857 ESETK
+857 ESET

>member
-38 LETDELIMRA
+38 LETDELIMKA

-80 LSPVEEP
+80 LSPVEGP

-132 NPRAGEEPTVE
+132 NPRAGEEPAFKE
-143 ENAEGDVCPECG
+143 IGEGDVCPECG
-155 KNPCDCDEEK
+155 KNPCDCDKDDEEK
-165 KFTSKNEVIQR
+165 EFSIIASENEVIQR

-251 EGEEEGA
+251 EGEEEEA

-342 YSDMEENVI
+342 YSDMEESVI

-370 TLDGVSDMQYA
+370 TLDGVSDMQDA

-388 QEEVKEGETT
+388 QEEVKEGDTT

-405 TAVISEGGEFTK
+405 TAVISEGDEFTK

-432 KEEYEDLTDNSSET
+432 EEEYEDLTDNSSET

-517 DEPEYSIAVLNDET
+517 DEPEYSIAVLDDET

-548 KEYSGIYCDEAE
+548 KEYSGIYCDEDE

-568 YLTDYMQR
+568 
-576 LFTEE
+576 
-581 ASEKDIEEAIE
+581 
-592 KQETKEV
+592 
-599 ENDTTIIPVSETE
+599 
-612 AIVKDESGDEPEY
+612 
-625 SIAVLNDE
+625 
-633 TVEINPIDAE
+633 
-643 EAEDMIEEKEY
+643 
-654 SGIYCD
+654 C
-660 EAETRFFSENEYL
+660 L

-700 ENDTEKI
+700 DNDTEKI

-741 EEEAMEMIEEKEEKS
+741 EEEAMKMIEEKEEKS

-857 ESETK
+857 ESET

>member
-38 LETDELIMRA
+38 LETDELIMKA

-80 LSPVEEP
+80 LSPVEGP

-132 NPRAGEEPTVE
+132 NPRAGEEPAFKE
-143 ENAEGDVCPECG
+143 IGEGDVCPECG
-155 KNPCDCDEEK
+155 KNPCDCDGEK
-165 KFTSKNEVIQR
+165 EFSITSKNEVIQR

-342 YSDMEENVI
+342 YSDMEESVI

-370 TLDGVSDMQYA
+370 TLDGVSDMQDA

-388 QEEVKEGETT
+388 QEEVKEGDTT

-405 TAVISEGGEFTK
+405 TAVISEGDEFTK

-432 KEEYEDLTDNSSET
+432 EEEYEDLTDNSSET

-473 LFSEEASEKDI
+473 LFSEEVSEKDI

-517 DEPEYSIAVLNDET
+517 DEPEYSIAVLDDET

-548 KEYSGIYCDEAE
+548 KEYSGIYCDEDE

-568 YLTDYMQR
+568 
-576 LFTEE
+576 
-581 ASEKDIEEAIE
+581 
-592 KQETKEV
+592 
-599 ENDTTIIPVSETE
+599 
-612 AIVKDESGDEPEY
+612 
-625 SIAVLNDE
+625 
-633 TVEINPIDAE
+633 
-643 EAEDMIEEKEY
+643 
-654 SGIYCD
+654 C
-660 EAETRFFSENEYL
+660 L

-700 ENDTEKI
+700 DNDTEKI

-718 DKENGEF
+718 DKESGEF

-741 EEEAMEMIEEKEEKS
+741 EEEAMEMIKEKEEKS

-857 ESETK
+857 ESET

>member
-123 IEQQVKEGV
+123 IEQQIKEGV
-132 NPRAGEEPTVE
+132 NPRAGEEPAFKE
-143 ENAEGDVCPECG
+143 IGEGDVCPECG
-155 KNPCDCDEEK
+155 KNPCDCDKDDEEK
-165 KFTSKNEVIQR
+165 EFSIIASENEVIQR

-251 EGEEEGA
+251 EGEEEEA

-342 YSDMEENVI
+342 YSDMEESVI

-405 TAVISEGGEFTK
+405 TAVISEGDEFTK

-432 KEEYEDLTDNSSET
+432 KEEYEDLTNNSSET

-517 DEPEYSIAVLNDET
+517 DEPEYSIAVLDDET
-531 VEINPIDA
+531 VEVNPIDA
-539 EEAEDMIEE
+539 EKAEDMIEE
-548 KEYSGIYCDEAE
+548 KEYSGIYCDEDE

-568 YLTDYMQR
+568 
-576 LFTEE
+576 
-581 ASEKDIEEAIE
+581 
-592 KQETKEV
+592 
-599 ENDTTIIPVSETE
+599 
-612 AIVKDESGDEPEY
+612 
-625 SIAVLNDE
+625 
-633 TVEINPIDAE
+633 
-643 EAEDMIEEKEY
+643 
-654 SGIYCD
+654 C
-660 EAETRFFSENEYL
+660 L

-700 ENDTEKI
+700 DNDTEKI

-741 EEEAMEMIEEKEEKS
+741 EEEAMKMIEEKEEKS

-857 ESETK
+857 ESET

>member
-132 NPRAGEEPTVE
+132 NPRAGEEPAFKE
-143 ENAEGDVCPECG
+143 IGEGDVCPECG
-155 KNPCDCDEEK
+155 KNPCDCDKDDEEK
-165 KFTSKNEVIQR
+165 EFSIIASENEVIQR

-251 EGEEEGA
+251 EGEEEEA

-342 YSDMEENVI
+342 YSDMEESVI

-370 TLDGVSDMQYA
+370 TLDGVSDMQDA

-388 QEEVKEGETT
+388 QEEVKEGDIT

-405 TAVISEGGEFTK
+405 TAVISEGDEFTK

-432 KEEYEDLTDNSSET
+432 EEEYEDLTDNSSET

-517 DEPEYSIAVLNDET
+517 DEPEYSIAVLDDET

-548 KEYSGIYCDEAE
+548 KEYSGIYCDEDE

-568 YLTDYMQR
+568 
-576 LFTEE
+576 
-581 ASEKDIEEAIE
+581 
-592 KQETKEV
+592 
-599 ENDTTIIPVSETE
+599 
-612 AIVKDESGDEPEY
+612 
-625 SIAVLNDE
+625 
-633 TVEINPIDAE
+633 
-643 EAEDMIEEKEY
+643 
-654 SGIYCD
+654 C
-660 EAETRFFSENEYL
+660 L

-700 ENDTEKI
+700 DNDTEKI

-741 EEEAMEMIEEKEEKS
+741 EEEAMKMIEEKEEKS

-857 ESETK
+857 ESET

>member
-38 LETDELIMRA
+38 LETDELIMKA

-80 LSPVEEP
+80 LSPVEGP

-132 NPRAGEEPTVE
+132 NPRAGEEPAFKE
-143 ENAEGDVCPECG
+143 IGEGDVCPECG
-155 KNPCDCDEEK
+155 KNPCDCDGEK
-165 KFTSKNEVIQR
+165 EFSITSENEVIQR

-251 EGEEEGA
+251 EGEEEEA

-342 YSDMEENVI
+342 YSDMEESVI

-370 TLDGVSDMQYA
+370 TLDGVSDMQDA

-388 QEEVKEGETT
+388 QEEVKEGDTT

-405 TAVISEGGEFTK
+405 TAVISEGDEFTK

-432 KEEYEDLTDNSSET
+432 EEEYEDLTDNSSET

-517 DEPEYSIAVLNDET
+517 DEPEYSIAVLDDET

-548 KEYSGIYCDEAE
+548 KEYSGIYCDEDE

-568 YLTDYMQR
+568 
-576 LFTEE
+576 
-581 ASEKDIEEAIE
+581 
-592 KQETKEV
+592 
-599 ENDTTIIPVSETE
+599 
-612 AIVKDESGDEPEY
+612 
-625 SIAVLNDE
+625 
-633 TVEINPIDAE
+633 
-643 EAEDMIEEKEY
+643 
-654 SGIYCD
+654 C
-660 EAETRFFSENEYL
+660 L

-700 ENDTEKI
+700 DNDTEKI

-718 DKENGEF
+718 DKESGEF

-741 EEEAMEMIEEKEEKS
+741 EEEAMEMIKEKEEKS

-857 ESETK
+857 ESET

>member
-38 LETDELIMRA
+38 LETDELIMKA

-132 NPRAGEEPTVE
+132 NPRAGEEPAFKE
-143 ENAEGDVCPECG
+143 IGEGDVCPECG
-155 KNPCDCDEEK
+155 KNPCDCDGEK
-165 KFTSKNEVIQR
+165 EFSITSKNEVIQR

-342 YSDMEENVI
+342 YSDMEESVI

-370 TLDGVSDMQYA
+370 TLDGVSDMQDA

-388 QEEVKEGETT
+388 QEEVKEGDTT

-405 TAVISEGGEFTK
+405 TAVISEGDEFTK

-432 KEEYEDLTDNSSET
+432 EEEYEDLTDNSSET

-517 DEPEYSIAVLNDET
+517 DEPEYSIAVLDDET

-548 KEYSGIYCDEAE
+548 KEYSGIYCDEDE

-568 YLTDYMQR
+568 
-576 LFTEE
+576 
-581 ASEKDIEEAIE
+581 
-592 KQETKEV
+592 
-599 ENDTTIIPVSETE
+599 
-612 AIVKDESGDEPEY
+612 
-625 SIAVLNDE
+625 
-633 TVEINPIDAE
+633 
-643 EAEDMIEEKEY
+643 
-654 SGIYCD
+654 C
-660 EAETRFFSENEYL
+660 L

-700 ENDTEKI
+700 DNDTEKI

-718 DKENGEF
+718 DKESGEF

-741 EEEAMEMIEEKEEKS
+741 EEEAMEMIKEKEEKS

-857 ESETK
+857 ESET

>member
-123 IEQQVKEGV
+123 IEQQIKEGV
-132 NPRAGEEPTVE
+132 NPRAGEEPAFKE
-143 ENAEGDVCPECG
+143 IAEGDVCPECG

-165 KFTSKNEVIQR
+165 EFSIITSGNEVIQR

-342 YSDMEENVI
+342 YSDMEESVI

-370 TLDGVSDMQYA
+370 TLDGVSDMQDA

-388 QEEVKEGETT
+388 QEEVKEGDTT

-405 TAVISEGGEFTK
+405 TAVISEGDEFTK

-432 KEEYEDLTDNSSET
+432 EEEYEDLTDNSSET

-517 DEPEYSIAVLNDET
+517 DEPEYSIAVLDDET

-548 KEYSGIYCDEAE
+548 KEYSGIYCDEDE

-568 YLTDYMQR
+568 
-576 LFTEE
+576 
-581 ASEKDIEEAIE
+581 
-592 KQETKEV
+592 
-599 ENDTTIIPVSETE
+599 
-612 AIVKDESGDEPEY
+612 
-625 SIAVLNDE
+625 
-633 TVEINPIDAE
+633 
-643 EAEDMIEEKEY
+643 
-654 SGIYCD
+654 C
-660 EAETRFFSENEYL
+660 L

-700 ENDTEKI
+700 ENDSEKI

-718 DKENGEF
+718 DKESGEF

-741 EEEAMEMIEEKEEKS
+741 EEEAMEMIKEKEEKS

-857 ESETK
+857 ESET

>member
-123 IEQQVKEGV
+123 IEQQIKEGV
-132 NPRAGEEPTVE
+132 NPRAGEEPAFKE
-143 ENAEGDVCPECG
+143 IAEGDVCPECG

-165 KFTSKNEVIQR
+165 EFSIITSENEVIQR

-342 YSDMEENVI
+342 YSDMEESVI

-370 TLDGVSDMQYA
+370 TLDGVSDMQDA

-388 QEEVKEGETT
+388 QEEVKEGDIT

-405 TAVISEGGEFTK
+405 TAVISEGDEFTK

-432 KEEYEDLTDNSSET
+432 EEEYEDLTDNSSET

-517 DEPEYSIAVLNDET
+517 DEPEYSIAVLDDET

-548 KEYSGIYCDEAE
+548 KEYSGIYCDEDE

-568 YLTDYMQR
+568 
-576 LFTEE
+576 
-581 ASEKDIEEAIE
+581 
-592 KQETKEV
+592 
-599 ENDTTIIPVSETE
+599 
-612 AIVKDESGDEPEY
+612 
-625 SIAVLNDE
+625 
-633 TVEINPIDAE
+633 
-643 EAEDMIEEKEY
+643 
-654 SGIYCD
+654 C
-660 EAETRFFSENEYL
+660 L

-700 ENDTEKI
+700 DNDTEKI

-741 EEEAMEMIEEKEEKS
+741 EEEAMKMIEEKEEKS

-857 ESETK
+857 ESET